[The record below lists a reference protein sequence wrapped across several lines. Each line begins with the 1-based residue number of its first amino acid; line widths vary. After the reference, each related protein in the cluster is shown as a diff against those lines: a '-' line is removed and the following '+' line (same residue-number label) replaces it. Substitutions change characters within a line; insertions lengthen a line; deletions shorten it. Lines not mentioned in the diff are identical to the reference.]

1 MKDTAPT
8 IEEMREVIHTFEML
22 SFKELQ
28 AQVYLM
34 TKENDN
40 YKAYDLYPYVSYRR
54 HQ

>member
-28 AQVYLM
+28 AQLKLWM
-34 TKENDN
+34 E
-40 YKAYDLYPYVSYRR
+40 PRR
-54 HQ
+54 LPIRERQLL